1 MAGINGK
8 KVLIGG
14 VAAGIVMVALDMLI
28 TGTLLADRWNAA
40 MDRLGL
46 PPFTE
51 GGLGDLGVFVGSY
64 VLMGIALAFTYAA
77 MRPRFGAGVRT
88 ALIAG
93 AVLWVAGVP
102 IMVGMASMGVF
113 EWSLIGISM
122 VPSIIV
128 TLAGAYVA
136 GWLYSEA

>member
-8 KVLIGG
+8 KVLIAG
-14 VAAGIVMVALDMLI
+14 VAAGVAMVAMDMLI

-51 GGLGDLGVFVGSY
+51 GGLDDLAVFVATY
-64 VLMGIALAFTYAA
+64 VLLGIAMAFTYAA
-77 MRPRFGAGVRT
+77 IRPRFGAGART

-93 AVLWVAGVP
+93 AILWVAGLP
-102 IMVGMASMGVF
+102 IVVGMATMQVL
-113 EWSLIGISM
+113 EWSLVAISI
-122 VPSIIV
+122 VPSLIV
-128 TLAGAYVA
+128 NLAGAYVA
-136 GWLYSEA
+136 GWLYTEA

>member
-51 GGLGDLGVFVGSY
+51 GGLGDLGVFVGTY
-64 VLMGIALAFTYAA
+64 VLMGITMAFTYAA

-93 AVLWVAGVP
+93 AVLWVSGVP
-102 IMVGMASMGVF
+102 IMTGMASMGVF

-128 TLAGAYVA
+128 MLVGAYVA